1 MEKTFLLAFLTFTFF
16 TYGQKPELKTCDC
29 NELTMK
35 GKDGKSA
42 FKDKVAFTGKCLT
55 KNVDGIVTKEL
66 HYFNGQLNGETKN
79 FHLNGKIKEVI
90 MYSGNMKHGKY
101 ILYSKNGKPLI
112 EGTYK
117 NKLKDGKWNYYDKNT
132 GKMNKTIDF
141 EFGKKTAGNKA

>member
-1 MEKTFLLAFLTFTFF
+1 
-16 TYGQKPELKTCDC
+16 
-29 NELTMK
+29 
-35 GKDGKSA
+35 
-42 FKDKVAFTGKCLT
+42 
-55 KNVDGIVTKEL
+55 
-66 HYFNGQLNGETKN
+66 
-79 FHLNGKIKEVI
+79 

-117 NKLKDGKWNYYDKNT
+117 NKLKDGKWKYYDKNT